1 MKNNKRFIS
10 ALELYQKT
18 INEDSITVMH
28 DFIASIQE
36 DINLAKH
43 DDLLD
48 IISNLLITN
57 ITMGHLLDNIY
68 TPEEINDIV
77 KDMCQ
82 RVETHKT
89 SNKQQLYS
97 MDEIL
102 DSLN

>member
-68 TPEEINDIV
+68 TPE
-77 KDMCQ
+77 
-82 RVETHKT
+82 THKT